1 MTLTAP
7 ARPTRRRILTALAS
21 TPLLA
26 ACAGPGQSA
35 APADT
40 RLALT
45 KGPVT
50 VVPFI
55 YGGGGGEAD
64 SMRASWDTQI
74 VAAYRE
80 RRPNVTVDLIPQT
93 GTAVERVEKMT
104 ALKAGGAALDLGDGP
119 LGVRAMV
126 AQNLL
131 DPALDAL
138 IKRDRYDLKR
148 FNQAHLTAAA
158 GLDGKL
164 WALPFRYG
172 GNAMCL
178 ACNVA
183 LFREAGVALPPQD
196 AARPWTWDEFASAL
210 TRLTKRAG
218 SDVGRFGLASHAWAI
233 GTWPPLWQTDWI
245 SADLKTITCD
255 TKEMQE
261 CYTRLGEL
269 FTRHRVVPQPG
280 EAARLFGPANVFNTG
295 KAAILLFPPSNWLVY
310 GAGAQVDYTFA
321 PMPKAPQSVPD
332 MAATSISLY
341 HGSKV
346 TGDAWDFLQFLIE
359 RSRLARL
366 INVMTPVVAD
376 IESWVR
382 EQLKNVPSAD
392 ARALLGIVER
402 AGQGSSKLLQHTR
415 YADMAG
421 VMTPLLDQFMA
432 GALPPAQMLQTLKPQ
447 LQQIID
453 AR

>member
-1 MTLTAP
+1 
-7 ARPTRRRILTALAS
+7 LAS
-21 TPLLA
+21 
-26 ACAGPGQSA
+26 G
-35 APADT
+35 
-40 RLALT
+40 
-45 KGPVT
+45 
-50 VVPFI
+50 
-55 YGGGGGEAD
+55 
-64 SMRASWDTQI
+64 
-74 VAAYRE
+74 
-80 RRPNVTVDLIPQT
+80 
-93 GTAVERVEKMT
+93 
-104 ALKAGGAALDLGDGP
+104 
-119 LGVRAMV
+119 
-126 AQNLL
+126 
-131 DPALDAL
+131 
-138 IKRDRYDLKR
+138 
-148 FNQAHLTAAA
+148 
-158 GLDGKL
+158 
-164 WALPFRYG
+164 
-172 GNAMCL
+172 
-178 ACNVA
+178 
-183 LFREAGVALPPQD
+183 
-196 AARPWTWDEFASAL
+196 
-210 TRLTKRAG
+210 
-218 SDVGRFGLASHAWAI
+218 FGLASHAWAI

-421 VMTPLLDQFMA
+421 AMNPLLDQFMA
-432 GALPPAQMLQTLKPQ
+432 GALPPVQMLQTLKPQ